1 MKNIFR
7 IPEKTPY
14 VIIIAILLLTAI
26 SALARNYLA
35 SSNGDPPPPPR
46 AKVPTQPPVKAFG
59 DGTGTFDATIEYPYD
74 MRTAKDLFL
83 KIRVHPNALQF
94 PKVKGHYVE
103 TAIRSWVIVDGV
115 SVPTGLQ
122 TIDAYRD
129 RPFEEIRLERERW
142 NDSIDFS
149 WSLLKLNKKLKV
161 VNPVYVKDG
170 RVKCDLLYQLG
181 GAYHDFATTLLQ
193 DEYAR
198 LNDIDW
204 NWGSRNVKPY

>member
-1 MKNIFR
+1 MKNIYA
-7 IPEKTPY
+7 KTA
-14 VIIIAILLLTAI
+14 ICILAIALLTTIGAF
-26 SALARNYLA
+26 ARNFLA
-35 SSNGDPPPPPR
+35 SSDNSVPPPPP
-46 AKVPTQPPVKAFG
+46 KVSVPTQPPVKAFG

-74 MRTAKDLFL
+74 LRTARDMFL

>member
-1 MKNIFR
+1 MKNIYG
-7 IPEKTPY
+7 KTA
-14 VIIIAILLLTAI
+14 ICILAIALLTTIGAF
-26 SALARNYLA
+26 ARNFLA
-35 SSNGDPPPPPR
+35 SSDNSAPPPPPR

-74 MRTAKDLFL
+74 LRTARDMFL